1 MADPDMTPRRLT
13 PEERAQA
20 EDAIDWAA
28 VDAVAA
34 TRGEHRT
41 PDMGHLP
48 TDEEAIAARVR
59 MIRKRSGL
67 SQPQFAEQY
76 RIPVGTLRDW
86 EQGRVRPDGAALA
99 YLLVIDREPDAVVRA
114 LSKAA

>member
-1 MADPDMTPRRLT
+1 MTPRRLT
-13 PEERAQA
+13 PEERAQIEA
-20 EDAIDWAA
+20 TIDWGA
-28 VDAVAA
+28 VDTVASA
-34 TRGEHRT
+34 RGEYRT
-41 PDMGHLP
+41 PDMGSLP
-48 TDEEAIAARVR
+48 KDEDAVAARVR

-114 LSKAA
+114 LSKVA